1 MEFRLLGLGIINFAF
16 LFSLSV
22 FFNSLLARSY
32 TRRLPSHSSLP
43 GLHGKAIF
51 PVSSLQQGCSE
62 TSIASFTWMTPVC
75 LRTFPLPS
83 SDETPSDGQ
92 LAGLT
97 NVPGKFPSPRSILF
111 WPRHH
116 HRMPCTCAVTGR
128 TKLFSWFTAP
138 GQHECLHVL
147 ISALIPLAC
156 YQTAPILCHLMDTLS
171 PSPLRYPTPYLAQA
185 SSQLAEISRRRR
197 PLRHLR
203 AVHVSGCGVLALTRA
218 SFCSLLFGVDAK

>member
-1 MEFRLLGLGIINFAF
+1 
-16 LFSLSV
+16 
-22 FFNSLLARSY
+22 
-32 TRRLPSHSSLP
+32 
-43 GLHGKAIF
+43 
-51 PVSSLQQGCSE
+51 
-62 TSIASFTWMTPVC
+62 MTPVC

-147 ISALIPLAC
+147 TSALIPLAC
-156 YQTAPILCHLMDTLS
+156 YQTASILCHLMDTLS
-171 PSPLRYPTPYLAQA
+171 PSPCAIRHHTLLRLPLSWQRSLGDGGRCGISEPCTSQA
-185 SSQLAEISRRRR
+185 VAFYSSIDK
-197 PLRHLR
+197 
-203 AVHVSGCGVLALTRA
+203 G
-218 SFCSLLFGVDAK
+218 FFLFITFRG